1 MFSNTKKVAEL
12 EEKVAELEEKVQELD
27 RNALK
32 HLAYVAEIS
41 KQVFENQT
49 NINDLTTLVKKHLLK
64 QGGKKKTKKL
74 KGRIT
79 RKGKTMK
86 RRIIV

>member
-1 MFSNTKKVAEL
+1 MSGEKEAESELKQRVEGLEKSNEEMLVMIEKNAQSIAATQKNLENFVTLISENLKK
-12 EEKVAELEEKVQELD
+12 
-27 RNALK
+27 ALP
-32 HLAYVAEIS
+32 
-41 KQVFENQT
+41 
-49 NINDLTTLVKKHLLK
+49 K